1 MGLFDIFKRKK
12 KVVAPVNYDAQLFKS
27 TLNLFTDFGDNI
39 NASDIVK
46 ICIDRI
52 ATHSAKLKPRYVKT
66 EDDKTVQE
74 KKGNISYLLKFQP
87 NPLMSPYDFIYRV
100 VTLLYLNNNVF
111 IYPVYDQET
120 YELLELWPLK
130 PNSVEALKDESGALY
145 LRFYFSDKKPFTL
158 PYESIIHLRR
168 FYGTNDI
175 FGGSGAVS
183 DHSALLKT
191 IRIND
196 SVLQGLDNAIRT
208 SFQIKGLLKINGMLN
223 EKDKQTQKA
232 EFERALKESVG
243 DSGSSIVPVDLK
255 ADYVPLTV
263 DPKLVDSTT
272 LSFLQKKIIT
282 YFGVSDAIFDNK
294 FNENEYNAFY
304 EGVIEG
310 IAISLSEAFSKALL
324 TRGQL
329 EKGEQI
335 IFYSE
340 RLQYASWNTK
350 VQAIEKL
357 MGLGILSLNESRA
370 LLGFEPI
377 EGGSRRLQSL
387 NYVDADKAND
397 YQLQPI
403 VLQPKKKEDPKDG
416 EGN

>member
-74 KKGNISYLLKFQP
+74 KKGNISYLLKYQP

-145 LRFYFSDKKPFTL
+145 LRFYFSDKKPL
-158 PYESIIHLRR
+158 
-168 FYGTNDI
+168 
-175 FGGSGAVS
+175 
-183 DHSALLKT
+183 ALLKT
-191 IRIND
+191 IKIND

-329 EKGEQI
+329 ERGEQI

-403 VLQPKKKEDPKDG
+403 VLQPKKKEDPKNG

>member
-1 MGLFDIFKRKK
+1 MSLFDIFRRKK
-12 KVVAPVNYDAQLFKS
+12 KLVAPVNYDAHLFKS
-27 TLNLFTDFGDNI
+27 TLDLFTDFGDNI

-66 EDDKTVQE
+66 QDDKTVQE
-74 KKGNISYLLKFQP
+74 KRGNLAYLLKYQP

-100 VTLLYLNNNVF
+100 VTLLYLNNNAFV
-111 IYPVYDQET
+111 YPVYDPFT
-120 YELLELWPLK
+120 YELKELWPLK
-130 PNSVEALKDESGALY
+130 PNSVEALKDEGGELY
-145 LRFYFSDKKPFTL
+145 LRFYFSDKKSFLL
-158 PYESIIHLRR
+158 PYDSVIHLRR
-168 FYGTNDI
+168 FYGTNDV
-175 FGGSGAVS
+175 FGGSGAIS

-191 IRIND
+191 IKIND

-223 EKDKQTQKA
+223 EKDKATQKA
-232 EFERALKESVG
+232 EFERALK
-243 DSGSSIVPVDLK
+243 DSTSGEGSAIVPVDLK

-263 DPKLVDSTT
+263 DPKLVDSNT
-272 LSFLQKKIIT
+272 LTFLQKKIIT

-294 FNENEYNAFY
+294 YNENEYNAFY
-304 EGVIEG
+304 EGVVEG
-310 IAISLSEAFSKALL
+310 IAIALSEAFSRSLL
-324 TRGQL
+324 TRSQL
-329 EKGEQI
+329 ENGEQI
-335 IFYSE
+335 VFYSE

-377 EGGSRRLQSL
+377 EGGNRRLQSL

-403 VLQPKKKEDPKDG
+403 ILQPKKKEDPKDG

>member
-12 KVVAPVNYDAQLFKS
+12 KIVEPIQYDTRFFRT
-27 TLNLFTDFGDNI
+27 TLNLFQDFGDNI
-39 NASDIVK
+39 NASDVVK

-74 KKGNISYLLKFQP
+74 KKGNLSYILKYQP
-87 NPLMSPYDFIYRV
+87 NYLMSPYDFIYRV
-100 VTLLYLNNNVF
+100 VTLLFLNNNAF
-111 IYPVYDQET
+111 IYPVYDEN
-120 YELLELWPLK
+120 YDLKELWPIK
-130 PNSVEALKDESGALY
+130 PNNVEVLKDEGGSMFF
-145 LRFYFSDKKPFTL
+145 RFYFSDGKSYTL

-168 FYGTNDI
+168 FYGVNDV
-175 FGGSGAVS
+175 FGGTSAVS
-183 DHSALLKT
+183 DHAALLKT
-191 IRIND
+191 IKIND
-196 SVLQGLDNAIRT
+196 SLLQGVDNAIRS
-208 SFQIKGLLKINGMLN
+208 SFQIKGLLKINGLLN
-223 EKDKQTQKA
+223 EKDKTAQKA
-232 EFERALKESVG
+232 EFDKALKESIEN
-243 DSGSSIVPVDLK
+243 DGSAIVPVDLK
-255 ADYVPLTV
+255 SEYVPLTS
-263 DPKLVDSTT
+263 DPKLIDSTT
-272 LSFLQKKIIT
+272 LTFLQKKIIS

-294 FNENEYNAFY
+294 YNENEYNAFY
-304 EGVIEG
+304 ESVIEG
-310 IAISLSEAFSKALL
+310 IAIQMSEAFSKALL

-377 EGGSRRLQSL
+377 EGGSKRLQSL
-387 NYVDADKAND
+387 NYVDADKASE
-397 YQLQPI
+397 YQLSKFFKM
-403 VLQPKKKEDPKDG
+403 PKSKEEINED
-416 EGN
+416 E

>member
-1 MGLFDIFKRKK
+1 MGLFEIFKRKK
-12 KVVAPVNYDAQLFKS
+12 KVVVPIDYDTRLFQT
-27 TLNLFTDFGDNI
+27 TLNLFSDFGDNI
-39 NASDIVK
+39 NASDVVK

-66 EDDKTVQE
+66 QDDNTVQE
-74 KKGNISYLLKFQP
+74 KRGNLAFLLKYQP
-87 NPLMSPYDFIYRV
+87 NPMMTPYDFIYRV
-100 VTLLYLNNNVF
+100 VTLLYLNNNAF
-111 IYPVYDQET
+111 IYPKYDEE
-120 YELLELWPLK
+120 YNLIELWPIK
-130 PNSVEALKDESGALY
+130 PNSIEALKDESGAIY
-145 LRFYFSDKKPFTL
+145 LRFYFTDKKSFML

-196 SVLQGLDNAIRT
+196 SVLQGLDNAIKT

-223 EKDKQTQKA
+223 EKDKAAQKA
-232 EFERALKESVG
+232 EFEKALKESVESG
-243 DSGSSIVPVDLK
+243 GSSIVPVDLK
-255 ADYVPLTV
+255 ADYVPLSV
-263 DPKLVDSTT
+263 DPKLVDSNT
-272 LSFLQKKIIT
+272 LTFLQKKIIT

-294 FNENEYNAFY
+294 YNENEYNAFY

-310 IAISLSEAFSKALL
+310 IAIALSEAFSKALL
-324 TRGQL
+324 TRSQL
-329 EKGEQI
+329 EHGEQI

-377 EGGSRRLQSL
+377 EGGNRRLQSL

-403 VLQPKKKEDPKDG
+403 ILQPKKKEDIKDG

>member
-12 KVVAPVNYDAQLFKS
+12 KVVAPINYDSSVYKS

-66 EDDKTVQE
+66 EDNETVQE
-74 KKGNISYLLKFQP
+74 KKGNLAYLLKFQP
-87 NPLMSPYDFIYRV
+87 NPLMSPYDFIYKV
-100 VTLLYLNNNVF
+100 VTLLYLNNNAF
-111 IYPVYDQET
+111 IYPVYNSD
-120 YELLELWPLK
+120 YELVELWPLK
-130 PNSVEALKDESGALY
+130 PNSVEMLKDEGGGVF
-145 LRFYFSDKKPFTL
+145 LRFYFSNGKSYML

-168 FYGTNDI
+168 FFGTNDL

-183 DHSALLKT
+183 DHSALLKS
-191 IRIND
+191 IKIND
-196 SVLQGLDNAIRT
+196 SLLQGLDNAIKT
-208 SFQIKGLLKINGMLN
+208 SFQIKGLLKINGLLS
-223 EKDKQTQKA
+223 EKDKTAQKK
-232 EFERALKESVG
+232 EFDDALKEASK
-243 DSGSSIVPVDLK
+243 DDGSAIIPVDLK
-255 ADYVPLTV
+255 SEYVPLNSS
-263 DPKLVDSTT
+263 PQLVDSTT
-272 LSFLQKKIIT
+272 LSFLQKKIIS

-294 FNENEYNAFY
+294 YNENEYNAFY

-310 IAISLSEAFSKALL
+310 IAIAMSEAFSKALL

-329 EKGEQI
+329 ESGEQI

-387 NYVDADKAND
+387 NYVDADKANE
-397 YQLQPI
+397 YQLDK
-403 VLQPKKKEDPKDG
+403 LFKKPKSKEEVTPD
-416 EGN
+416 E

>member
-12 KVVAPVNYDAQLFKS
+12 KVIEPLNYDAQVFRS
-27 TLNLFTDFGDNI
+27 TLNLFQDFGNNI
-39 NASDIVK
+39 NASDVVK

-52 ATHSAKLKPRYVKT
+52 ATHAAKLKPRYVKT

-74 KKGNISYLLKFQP
+74 KKGNISFLLKFQP
-87 NPLMSPYDFIYRV
+87 NPLMSPFDFIYRV
-100 VTLLYLNNNVF
+100 VTLLYLNNNAF
-111 IYPVYDQET
+111 IYPVYDYET
-120 YELLELWPLK
+120 YELQALYPLK
-130 PNSVEALKDESGALY
+130 PNSVEALKDDSGALF
-145 LRFYFSDKKPFTL
+145 LRFYFTDKEPFIL

-168 FYGTNDI
+168 FYGMNDI

-191 IRIND
+191 IKIND
-196 SVLQGLDNAIRT
+196 SLLQGLDNAIKT
-208 SFQIKGLLKINGMLN
+208 SFQIKGLLKINGILS
-223 EKDKQTQKA
+223 EKDKTEQKKKFDEA
-232 EFERALKESVG
+232 IKESSSEG
-243 DSGSSIVPVDLK
+243 GSSIIPVDLK
-255 ADYVPLTV
+255 SEYVPLSA
-263 DPKLVDSTT
+263 DPKLVDSNT

-282 YFGVSDAIFDNK
+282 YFGVSEAIFDNK
-294 FNENEYNAFY
+294 FDENEYNAFY

-310 IAISLSEAFSKALL
+310 IAIALSEAFSRALL

-387 NYVDADKAND
+387 NYVDADKANE
-397 YQLQPI
+397 YQLDKLFI
-403 VLQPKKKEDPKDG
+403 KPKSKEEIDK
-416 EGN
+416 

>member
-12 KVVAPVNYDAQLFKS
+12 KFVEPIQYDTRFFRS
-27 TLNLFTDFGDNI
+27 TLNLFQDFGDNI
-39 NASDIVK
+39 NASDVVK

-74 KKGNISYLLKFQP
+74 KKGNLSYILKFQP
-87 NPLMSPYDFIYRV
+87 NYLMSPFDFIYRV
-100 VTLLYLNNNVF
+100 VTLLFLNNNAF
-111 IYPVYDQET
+111 IYPVYDEN
-120 YELLELWPLK
+120 YDLKELWPIK
-130 PNSVEALKDESGALY
+130 PNNVEVLKDEGGSMFF
-145 LRFYFSDKKPFTL
+145 RFYFSDGKSYTL

-168 FYGTNDI
+168 FYGINDV
-175 FGGSGAVS
+175 FGGTSAAS
-183 DHSALLKT
+183 DHAALLKT
-191 IRIND
+191 IKIND
-196 SVLQGLDNAIRT
+196 SLLQGVDNAIRS
-208 SFQIKGLLKINGMLN
+208 SFQIKGLLKINGLLN
-223 EKDKQTQKA
+223 EKDKTAQKA
-232 EFERALKESVG
+232 EFDKALKESIEN
-243 DSGSSIVPVDLK
+243 DGSAIVPVDLK
-255 ADYVPLTV
+255 SEYVPLTS
-263 DPKLVDSTT
+263 DPKLIDSTT
-272 LSFLQKKIIT
+272 LTFLQKKIIS

-294 FNENEYNAFY
+294 YNENEYNAFY
-304 EGVIEG
+304 ESVIEG
-310 IAISLSEAFSKALL
+310 IAIQMSEAFSKALL

-377 EGGSRRLQSL
+377 EGGSKRLQSL
-387 NYVDADKAND
+387 NYVDADKASE
-397 YQLQPI
+397 YQLSKFFKSLNQRR
-403 VLQPKKKEDPKDG
+403 K
-416 EGN
+416 

>member
-12 KVVAPVNYDAQLFKS
+12 KFVEPIQYDTRFFRS
-27 TLNLFTDFGDNI
+27 TLNLFQDFGDNI
-39 NASDIVK
+39 NASDVVK

-74 KKGNISYLLKFQP
+74 KKGNLSYILKFQP
-87 NPLMSPYDFIYRV
+87 NYLMSPFDFIYRV
-100 VTLLYLNNNVF
+100 VTLLFLNNNAF
-111 IYPVYDQET
+111 IYPVYDEN
-120 YELLELWPLK
+120 YDLKELWPIK
-130 PNSVEALKDESGALY
+130 PNNVEVLKDEGGSMFF
-145 LRFYFSDKKPFTL
+145 RFYFSDGKSYTL

-168 FYGTNDI
+168 FYGINDV
-175 FGGSGAVS
+175 FGGTSAAS
-183 DHSALLKT
+183 DHAALLKT
-191 IRIND
+191 IKIND
-196 SVLQGLDNAIRT
+196 SLLQGVDNAIRS
-208 SFQIKGLLKINGMLN
+208 SFQIKGLLKINGLLN
-223 EKDKQTQKA
+223 EKDKTAQKA
-232 EFERALKESVG
+232 EFDKALKESIEN
-243 DSGSSIVPVDLK
+243 DGSAIVPVDLK
-255 ADYVPLTV
+255 SEYVPLTS
-263 DPKLVDSTT
+263 DPKLIDSTT
-272 LSFLQKKIIT
+272 LTFLQKKIIS

-294 FNENEYNAFY
+294 YNENEYNAFY
-304 EGVIEG
+304 ESVIEG
-310 IAISLSEAFSKALL
+310 IAIQMSEAFSKALL

-377 EGGSRRLQSL
+377 EGGSKRLQSL
-387 NYVDADKAND
+387 NYVDADKASE
-397 YQLQPI
+397 YQLSKFFKM
-403 VLQPKKKEDPKDG
+403 PKSKEEINED
-416 EGN
+416 E

>member
-12 KVVAPVNYDAQLFKS
+12 KFVEPIQYDTRFFRT
-27 TLNLFTDFGDNI
+27 TLNLFQDFGDNI
-39 NASDIVK
+39 NASDVVK

-74 KKGNISYLLKFQP
+74 KKGNLSYILKFQP
-87 NPLMSPYDFIYRV
+87 NYLMSPFDFIYRV
-100 VTLLYLNNNVF
+100 VTLLFLNNNAF
-111 IYPVYDQET
+111 IYPVYDEN
-120 YELLELWPLK
+120 YDLKELWPIK
-130 PNSVEALKDESGALY
+130 PNNVEVLKDEGGSMFF
-145 LRFYFSDKKPFTL
+145 RFYFSDGKSYTL

-168 FYGTNDI
+168 FYGINDV
-175 FGGSGAVS
+175 FGGTSAVS
-183 DHSALLKT
+183 DHAALLKT
-191 IRIND
+191 IKIND
-196 SVLQGLDNAIRT
+196 SLLQGVDNAIRS
-208 SFQIKGLLKINGMLN
+208 SFQIKGLLKINGLLN
-223 EKDKQTQKA
+223 EKDKTAQKA
-232 EFERALKESVG
+232 EFDKALKESIEN
-243 DSGSSIVPVDLK
+243 DGSAIVPVDLK
-255 ADYVPLTV
+255 SEYVPLTS
-263 DPKLVDSTT
+263 DPKLIDSTT
-272 LSFLQKKIIT
+272 LTFLQKKIIS

-294 FNENEYNAFY
+294 YNENEYNAFY
-304 EGVIEG
+304 ESVIEG
-310 IAISLSEAFSKALL
+310 IAIQMSEAFSKALL

-377 EGGSRRLQSL
+377 EGGSKRLQSL
-387 NYVDADKAND
+387 NYVDADKASE
-397 YQLQPI
+397 YQLSKFFKM
-403 VLQPKKKEDPKDG
+403 PKSKEEINED
-416 EGN
+416 E

>member
-12 KVVAPVNYDAQLFKS
+12 KVVAPISYDAHLFKT
-27 TLNLFTDFGDNI
+27 TLDLFTDFGDNI

-74 KKGNISYLLKFQP
+74 KKGNLAYLLKFQP
-87 NPLMSPYDFIYRV
+87 NPLMTPFDFIYRV
-100 VTLLYLNNNVF
+100 VTLLYLNNNAF
-111 IYPVYDQET
+111 IYPVYDKNYDLQA
-120 YELLELWPLK
+120 LWPLK
-130 PNSVEALKDESGALY
+130 PNSVEMLKDESGETF
-145 LRFYFSDKKPFTL
+145 LRFYFSNGKSYVL
-158 PYESIIHLRR
+158 PYESVIHLRR
-168 FYGTNDI
+168 FYGTNDL

-183 DHSALLKT
+183 DHAALLKT
-191 IRIND
+191 IKIND
-196 SVLQGLDNAIRT
+196 SVLQGLDNAIKT
-208 SFQIKGLLKINGMLN
+208 SFQIRGLLKINGILS
-223 EKDKQTQKA
+223 EKDKTAQKK
-232 EFERALKESVG
+232 EFDEALNQATKDG
-243 DSGSSIVPVDLK
+243 GNSIVPVDLK
-255 ADYVPLTV
+255 SDYVPLNTE
-263 DPKLVDSTT
+263 PKLIDSPT
-272 LSFLQKKIIT
+272 LSFLQKKIIS
-282 YFGVSDAIFDNK
+282 YFGVSEPIFDNK
-294 FNENEYNAFY
+294 YDENEYNAFY
-304 EGVIEG
+304 ESVIEG

-377 EGGSRRLQSL
+377 EGGSKRLQSL
-387 NYVDADKAND
+387 NYVDADKATE
-397 YQLQPI
+397 YQLDK
-403 VLQPKKKEDPKDG
+403 LFKKPKSKEEINED
-416 EGN
+416 E

>member
-12 KVVAPVNYDAQLFKS
+12 KVVAPVNYDAQLFKT
-27 TLNLFTDFGDNI
+27 TLNLFQDFGDNI

-66 EDDKTVQE
+66 EEDKTVQE
-74 KKGNISYLLKFQP
+74 KKGNLAYLLKYQP

-100 VTLLYLNNNVF
+100 VTLLYLNNNAF
-111 IYPVYDQET
+111 IYPVYDKDT

-130 PNSVEALKDESGALY
+130 PNSVEALKDKSGALY
-145 LRFYFSDKKPFTL
+145 LRFYFTDKKSFTL

-175 FGGSGAVS
+175 FGGSGAIS

-191 IRIND
+191 IKIND

-208 SFQIKGLLKINGMLN
+208 SFQIRGLLKINGMLN
-223 EKDKQTQKA
+223 EKDKQAQKA
-232 EFERALKESVG
+232 EFENALKESIG
-243 DSGSSIVPVDLK
+243 DGGSSIVPVDLK

-263 DPKLVDSTT
+263 DPKLVDSAT

-329 EKGEQI
+329 ERGEQI

-377 EGGSRRLQSL
+377 EGGNRRLQSL

>member
-12 KVVAPVNYDAQLFKS
+12 KVVAPINYDSSVYKS

-52 ATHSAKLKPRYVKT
+52 ATHSSKLKPRYVKT
-66 EDDKTVQE
+66 EDNETVQE
-74 KKGNISYLLKFQP
+74 KKGNLAYLLKFQP
-87 NPLMSPYDFIYRV
+87 NPLMSPYDFIYKV
-100 VTLLYLNNNVF
+100 VTLLYLNNNAF
-111 IYPVYDQET
+111 IYPVYNND
-120 YELLELWPLK
+120 YELVELWPLK
-130 PNSVEALKDESGALY
+130 PNSVEMLKDEGGGVF
-145 LRFYFSDKKPFTL
+145 LRFYFSNGKSYML

-168 FYGTNDI
+168 FFGTNDL

-183 DHSALLKT
+183 DHSALLKS
-191 IRIND
+191 IKIND
-196 SVLQGLDNAIRT
+196 SLLQGLDNAIKT
-208 SFQIKGLLKINGMLN
+208 SFQIKGLLKINGLLS
-223 EKDKQTQKA
+223 EKDKTAQKK
-232 EFERALKESVG
+232 EFDDALKEASK
-243 DSGSSIVPVDLK
+243 DDGSAIIPVDLK
-255 ADYVPLTV
+255 SEYVPLNSS
-263 DPKLVDSTT
+263 PQLVDSTT
-272 LSFLQKKIIT
+272 LSFLQKKIIS

-294 FNENEYNAFY
+294 YNENEYNAFY

-310 IAISLSEAFSKALL
+310 IAIAMSEAFSKALL

-329 EKGEQI
+329 ESGEQI

-387 NYVDADKAND
+387 NYVDADKANE
-397 YQLQPI
+397 YQLDK
-403 VLQPKKKEDPKDG
+403 LFKKPKSKEEVTPD
-416 EGN
+416 E

>member
-12 KVVAPVNYDAQLFKS
+12 KVVAPINYDSSVYKS

-66 EDDKTVQE
+66 EDNETVQE
-74 KKGNISYLLKFQP
+74 KKGNLAYLLKFQP
-87 NPLMSPYDFIYRV
+87 NPLMSPYDFIYKV
-100 VTLLYLNNNVF
+100 VTLLYLNNNAF
-111 IYPVYDQET
+111 IYPVYNSD
-120 YELLELWPLK
+120 YELVELWPLK
-130 PNSVEALKDESGALY
+130 PNSVEMLKDEGGGVF
-145 LRFYFSDKKPFTL
+145 LRFYFSNGKSYML

-168 FYGTNDI
+168 FFGTNDL

-183 DHSALLKT
+183 DHSALLKS
-191 IRIND
+191 IKIND
-196 SVLQGLDNAIRT
+196 SLLQGLDNAIKT
-208 SFQIKGLLKINGMLN
+208 SFQIKGLLKINGLLS
-223 EKDKQTQKA
+223 EKDKTAQKK
-232 EFERALKESVG
+232 EFDDALKEASK
-243 DSGSSIVPVDLK
+243 DDGSAIIPVDLK
-255 ADYVPLTV
+255 SEYVPLNSS
-263 DPKLVDSTT
+263 PQLVDSTT
-272 LSFLQKKIIT
+272 LSFLQKKIIS

-294 FNENEYNAFY
+294 YNENEYNAFY

-310 IAISLSEAFSKALL
+310 IAIAMSEAFSKALL

-329 EKGEQI
+329 ESGEQI

-377 EGGSRRLQSL
+377 EGGHKRLQSL
-387 NYVDADKAND
+387 NYVDADKANE
-397 YQLQPI
+397 YQLDK
-403 VLQPKKKEDPKDG
+403 LFKKPKSKEEVTPD
-416 EGN
+416 E

>member
-1 MGLFDIFKRKK
+1 MGLFEIFKRKK
-12 KVVAPVNYDAQLFKS
+12 KVVVPIDYDTRLFQT
-27 TLNLFTDFGDNI
+27 TLNLFSDFGDNI
-39 NASDIVK
+39 NASDVVK

-66 EDDKTVQE
+66 QDDNTVQE
-74 KKGNISYLLKFQP
+74 KRGNLAFLLKYQP
-87 NPLMSPYDFIYRV
+87 NPMMTPYDFIYRV
-100 VTLLYLNNNVF
+100 VTLLYLNNNAF
-111 IYPVYDQET
+111 IYPKYDEE
-120 YELLELWPLK
+120 YNLIELWPIK
-130 PNSVEALKDESGALY
+130 PNSVEALKDEGGAIY
-145 LRFYFSDKKPFTL
+145 LRFYFTDKKSFML
-158 PYESIIHLRR
+158 PYESIVHLRR

-196 SVLQGLDNAIRT
+196 SVLQGLDNAIKT

-223 EKDKQTQKA
+223 EKDKAAQKA
-232 EFERALKESVG
+232 EFEKALKDSVESG
-243 DSGSSIVPVDLK
+243 GSSIVPVDLK

-263 DPKLVDSTT
+263 DPKLVDSNT
-272 LSFLQKKIIT
+272 LTFLQKKIIT

-294 FNENEYNAFY
+294 YNENEYNAFY

-310 IAISLSEAFSKALL
+310 IAIALSEAFSKALL
-324 TRGQL
+324 TRSQL
-329 EKGEQI
+329 EHGEQI

-377 EGGSRRLQSL
+377 EGGNRRLQSL

-403 VLQPKKKEDPKDG
+403 ILQPKKKEDIKDG

>member
-1 MGLFDIFKRKK
+1 MGLFDMFKRKK
-12 KVVAPVNYDAQLFKS
+12 KVVAPINYDAQLFKS

-66 EDDKTVQE
+66 QDDKTVQE
-74 KKGNISYLLKFQP
+74 KKGSLAYLLKFQP
-87 NPLMSPYDFIYRV
+87 NPLMSPYDFIYKI
-100 VTLLYLNNNVF
+100 VTLLYLNNNAF
-111 IYPVYDQET
+111 IYPVYDPIT
-120 YELLELWPLK
+120 FELKELWPLK
-130 PNSVEALKDESGALY
+130 PNSVEGLKDESGELF
-145 LRFYFSDKKPFTL
+145 LRFYFTDSKSFTL

-168 FYGTNDI
+168 FFGTNDV

-191 IRIND
+191 IKIND

-223 EKDKQTQKA
+223 EKDKNAQKA
-232 EFERALKESVG
+232 EFEKALKESTTG
-243 DSGSSIVPVDLK
+243 QGSSIVPVDLK

-263 DPKLVDSTT
+263 DPKLVDSST
-272 LSFLQKKIIT
+272 LTFLQKKIIT

-310 IAISLSEAFSKALL
+310 IAIALSEAFSRALL

-329 EKGEQI
+329 ENGEQI

-377 EGGSRRLQSL
+377 EGGNRRLQSL
-387 NYVDADKAND
+387 NYVDADKANE

-403 VLQPKKKEDPKDG
+403 ILQPKKKEDDKDDK
-416 EGN
+416 GN

>member
-1 MGLFDIFKRKK
+1 MGLFNIFKRKK
-12 KVVAPVNYDAQLFKS
+12 QVVAPIEYDASIFRS
-27 TLNLFTDFGDNI
+27 TLNIFSDFGDNI

-66 EDDKTVQE
+66 EDNETVQE
-74 KKGNISYLLKFQP
+74 KKGNLAYLLKFQP
-87 NPLMSPYDFIYRV
+87 NSLMTPYDFIYKV
-100 VTLLYLNNNVF
+100 VTLLYLNNNAF
-111 IYPVYDQET
+111 IYPEYDCET
-120 YELLELWPLK
+120 YELKAIWPLK
-130 PNSVEALKDESGALY
+130 PNSVEMLKDDSGAMF
-145 LRFYFSDKKPFTL
+145 LRFYFSDKKAFIL

-168 FYGTNDI
+168 FYGTNDV
-175 FGGSGAVS
+175 FGGSGAIS

-191 IRIND
+191 IKIND
-196 SVLQGLDNAIRT
+196 SVLQGLDNAVRT
-208 SFQIKGLLKINGMLN
+208 SFQIKGLLKINGILN
-223 EKDKQTQKA
+223 DKDKAAQKA
-232 EFERALKESVG
+232 EFDKALNEASKDG
-243 DSGSSIVPVDLK
+243 GNSIVPVDLK
-255 ADYVPLTV
+255 SEYVPLNV
-263 DPKLVDSTT
+263 DPKLIDSTT
-272 LSFLQKKIIT
+272 LTFLQKKIIS

-294 FNENEYNAFY
+294 YNENEYNSFY
-304 EGVIEG
+304 ESVIEG
-310 IAISLSEAFSKALL
+310 IAIAMSEAFSKALL

-377 EGGSRRLQSL
+377 EGGSKRLQSL
-387 NYVDADKAND
+387 NYIDADKASE
-397 YQLQPI
+397 YQLDK
-403 VLQPKKKEDPKDG
+403 LFKKPKSKEEIDQD
-416 EGN
+416 E

>member
-12 KVVAPVNYDAQLFKS
+12 KVIAPLNYDTKLFKT

-39 NASDIVK
+39 NASDVVK

-52 ATHSAKLKPRYVKT
+52 ATHAAKLKPRYVKT
-66 EDDKTVQE
+66 EEDKTVQE
-74 KKGNISYLLKFQP
+74 KKGNLSYLLKFQP
-87 NPLMSPYDFIYRV
+87 NPLMTPYDFIYKV
-100 VTLLYLNNNVF
+100 VTLLYLNNNAF
-111 IYPVYDQET
+111 IYPVYDQNT
-120 YELLELWPLK
+120 YDLVAIWPIK
-130 PNSVEALKDESGALY
+130 PNSVEMLKDESGETF
-145 LRFYFSDKKPFTL
+145 LRFYFSNGKSYML

-168 FYGTNDI
+168 FYGTNDL

-191 IRIND
+191 IKIND
-196 SVLQGLDNAIRT
+196 SVLQGLDNAIKS
-208 SFQIKGLLKINGMLN
+208 SFQIKGLLKINGILN
-223 EKDKQTQKA
+223 DKDKTAQKK
-232 EFERALKESVG
+232 EFDEALKESVETG
-243 DSGSSIVPVDLK
+243 GSAIVPVDLK
-255 ADYVPLTV
+255 SEYIPLAT
-263 DPKLVDSTT
+263 DPKLIDSTT
-272 LSFLQKKIIT
+272 LTFLQKKIIS

-294 FNENEYNAFY
+294 YNENEYNAFY
-304 EGVIEG
+304 ESVIEG
-310 IAISLSEAFSKALL
+310 IAIALSEAFSKALL

-335 IFYSE
+335 VFYSE

-377 EGGSRRLQSL
+377 EGGNKRLQSL

-397 YQLQPI
+397 YQLEPI
-403 VLQPKKKEDPKDG
+403 ILQPKKKEDPKDG

>member
-12 KVVAPVNYDAQLFKS
+12 KVVAPVDYDARLFKS

-52 ATHSAKLKPRYVKT
+52 ATHSAKLKPRYVRT
-66 EDDKTVQE
+66 QDDKTVQE
-74 KKGNISYLLKFQP
+74 KKGDLSYLLKFQP

-100 VTLLYLNNNVF
+100 VTLLYLNNNAF
-111 IYPVYDQET
+111 IYPVYDPLT
-120 YELLELWPLK
+120 YELIELWPLK
-130 PNSVEALKDESGALY
+130 PNSVEALKDESGALF
-145 LRFYFSDKKPFTL
+145 LRFYFTDKKAFTL
-158 PYESIIHLRR
+158 PYESLIHLRR

-175 FGGSGAVS
+175 FGGSGAIS

-191 IRIND
+191 IKIND

-223 EKDKQTQKA
+223 EKDKNAQKA
-232 EFERALKESVG
+232 EFERALKDSTTG
-243 DSGSSIVPVDLK
+243 DGSSIIPVDLK

-272 LSFLQKKIIT
+272 LTFLQKKIIT

-310 IAISLSEAFSKALL
+310 IAIALSEAFSKALL
-324 TRGQL
+324 TRNQL

-377 EGGSRRLQSL
+377 EGGNKRLQSL

-397 YQLQPI
+397 YQLEPI
-403 VLQPKKKEDPKDG
+403 ILQPKKKEDDKDDK
-416 EGN
+416 GN

>member
-1 MGLFDIFKRKK
+1 MGLFEIFKRKK
-12 KVVAPVNYDAQLFKS
+12 KVVVPIDYDTRLFQT
-27 TLNLFTDFGDNI
+27 TLNLFSDFGDNI
-39 NASDIVK
+39 NASDVVK

-66 EDDKTVQE
+66 QDDNTVQE
-74 KKGNISYLLKFQP
+74 KRGNLAFLLKYQP
-87 NPLMSPYDFIYRV
+87 NPMMTPYDFIYRV
-100 VTLLYLNNNVF
+100 VTLLYLNNNAF
-111 IYPVYDQET
+111 IYPKYDEE
-120 YELLELWPLK
+120 YNLIELWPIK
-130 PNSVEALKDESGALY
+130 PNSVEALKDEGGAIY
-145 LRFYFSDKKPFTL
+145 LRFYFTDKKSFML

-196 SVLQGLDNAIRT
+196 SVLQGLDNAIKT

-223 EKDKQTQKA
+223 EKDKAAQKA
-232 EFERALKESVG
+232 EFEKALKDSVESG
-243 DSGSSIVPVDLK
+243 GSSIVPVDLK

-263 DPKLVDSTT
+263 DPKLVDSNT
-272 LSFLQKKIIT
+272 LTFLQKKIIT

-294 FNENEYNAFY
+294 YNENEYNAFY

-310 IAISLSEAFSKALL
+310 IAIALSEAFSKALL
-324 TRGQL
+324 TRSQL
-329 EKGEQI
+329 EHGEQV

-377 EGGSRRLQSL
+377 EGGNRRLQSL

-403 VLQPKKKEDPKDG
+403 ILQPKEKEDIKDG

>member
-12 KVVAPVNYDAQLFKS
+12 KFVEPIQYDTRFFRS
-27 TLNLFTDFGDNI
+27 TLNLFQDFGDNI
-39 NASDIVK
+39 NASDVVK

-74 KKGNISYLLKFQP
+74 KKGNLSYILKFQP
-87 NPLMSPYDFIYRV
+87 NYLMSPFDFIYRV
-100 VTLLYLNNNVF
+100 VTLLFLNNNAF
-111 IYPVYDQET
+111 IYPVYDEN
-120 YELLELWPLK
+120 YDLKELWPIK
-130 PNSVEALKDESGALY
+130 PNNVEVLKDEGGSMFF
-145 LRFYFSDKKPFTL
+145 RFYFSDGKSYTL

-168 FYGTNDI
+168 FYGVNDV
-175 FGGSGAVS
+175 FGGTSAAS
-183 DHSALLKT
+183 DHAALLKT
-191 IRIND
+191 IKIND
-196 SVLQGLDNAIRT
+196 SLLQGVDNAIRS
-208 SFQIKGLLKINGMLN
+208 SFQIKGLLKINGLLN
-223 EKDKQTQKA
+223 EKDKTAQKA
-232 EFERALKESVG
+232 EFDKALKESIEN
-243 DSGSSIVPVDLK
+243 DGSAIVPVDLK
-255 ADYVPLTV
+255 SEYVPLTS
-263 DPKLVDSTT
+263 DPKLIDSTT
-272 LSFLQKKIIT
+272 LTFLQKKIIS

-294 FNENEYNAFY
+294 YNENEYNAFY
-304 EGVIEG
+304 ESVIEG
-310 IAISLSEAFSKALL
+310 IAIQMSEAFSKALL

-377 EGGSRRLQSL
+377 EGGSKRLQSL
-387 NYVDADKAND
+387 NFVDADKASE
-397 YQLQPI
+397 YQLSKFFKM
-403 VLQPKKKEDPKDG
+403 PKSKEEINED
-416 EGN
+416 E

>member
-12 KVVAPVNYDAQLFKS
+12 KYVEPIQYDTRFFRS
-27 TLNLFTDFGDNI
+27 TLNLFQDFGDNI
-39 NASDIVK
+39 NASDVVK

-74 KKGNISYLLKFQP
+74 KKGNLSYILKFQP
-87 NPLMSPYDFIYRV
+87 NYLMSPYDFIYRV
-100 VTLLYLNNNVF
+100 VTLLFLNNNAF
-111 IYPVYDQET
+111 IYPVYDKDT
-120 YELLELWPLK
+120 YELKELWPIK
-130 PNSVEALKDESGALY
+130 PTNVEALKDEGGSMFF
-145 LRFYFSDKKPFTL
+145 RFYFSDAKSYTL

-168 FYGTNDI
+168 FYGVNDV
-175 FGGSGAVS
+175 FGGTSAMS

-191 IRIND
+191 IKIND
-196 SVLQGLDNAIRT
+196 SLLQGIDNAIKS

-223 EKDKQTQKA
+223 EKDKTAQKA
-232 EFERALKESVG
+232 EFDRALKESVQG
-243 DSGSSIVPVDLK
+243 DGSAIVPVDLK
-255 ADYVPLTV
+255 SEYVPLAT
-263 DPKLVDSTT
+263 DPKLIDSTT
-272 LSFLQKKIIT
+272 LSFLQKKIIS

-294 FNENEYNAFY
+294 YNENEYNAFY
-304 EGVIEG
+304 ESVIEG
-310 IAISLSEAFSKALL
+310 IAIQMSEAFSKALL
-324 TRGQL
+324 TRVQL

-335 IFYSE
+335 VFYSE

-377 EGGSRRLQSL
+377 EGGSKRLQSL

-397 YQLQPI
+397 YQLDKFFKK
-403 VLQPKKKEDPKDG
+403 PKSKEEVNED
-416 EGN
+416 E

>member
-12 KVVAPVNYDAQLFKS
+12 KVVEPISYDASLFRT
-27 TLNLFTDFGDNI
+27 TLNLFQDFGDNI

-74 KKGNISYLLKFQP
+74 KKGSLAYLLKFQP
-87 NPLMSPYDFIYRV
+87 NPLMTPFDFIYKI
-100 VTLLYLNNNVF
+100 VTLLYLNNNAFV
-111 IYPVYDQET
+111 YPVYDSET
-120 YELLELWPLK
+120 YELKELWPIK
-130 PNSVEALKDESGALY
+130 PNSVEVLKDESGALF
-145 LRFYFSDKKPFTL
+145 LRFYFSDQESFLL
-158 PYESIIHLRR
+158 PYESVIHLRR

-183 DHSALLKT
+183 DHAALLKT
-191 IRIND
+191 IKIND

-208 SFQIKGLLKINGMLN
+208 SFQIKGLLKINGILS
-223 EKDKQTQKA
+223 EKDKNQQKK
-232 EFERALKESVG
+232 EFDEALKASASE
-243 DSGSSIVPVDLK
+243 GSSIVPVDLK
-255 ADYVPLTV
+255 SEYVPLST
-263 DPKLVDSTT
+263 DPKLVDSQT

-282 YFGVSDAIFDNK
+282 YFGVSEAIFDNK
-294 FNENEYNAFY
+294 YDENEYNAFY

-310 IAISLSEAFSKALL
+310 IAIALSEAFSKALL

-350 VQAIEKL
+350 VLAIEKL

-387 NYVDADKAND
+387 NYVDADKASE
-397 YQLQPI
+397 YQLDKFFKK
-403 VLQPKKKEDPKDG
+403 PKSKEEVNED
-416 EGN
+416 E